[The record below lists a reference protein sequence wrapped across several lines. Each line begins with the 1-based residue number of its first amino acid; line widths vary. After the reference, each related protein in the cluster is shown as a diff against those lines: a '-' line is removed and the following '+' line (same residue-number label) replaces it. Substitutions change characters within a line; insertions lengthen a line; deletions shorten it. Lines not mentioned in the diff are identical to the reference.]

1 MNGYVKRT
9 PLGALSR
16 LEGEND
22 VVDNLIVHIPHSSM
36 YFPVEYA
43 GSFSADSETIKRN
56 LIALTDFA
64 TDDLFCHPQHQN
76 RLIFPISRLLCDVER
91 FRSDD
96 DEIMSK
102 RGMGVVYTHG
112 AYGELLRSNSE
123 TLRIEILERYY
134 DTHHD
139 LLLKAV
145 TSAVAEHGYCII
157 LDAHSFPSKPLP
169 YELDQN
175 PDRADF
181 CIGTDIIHTPE
192 TLSKTICC
200 CITKMGYTVEMNK
213 PYSGTIVP
221 LSLFGTRVPVMSV
234 MVEVNRRLYMDETSQ
249 KLLPQYDRTKTAICR
264 IFDTITEWM
273 QTAGRF
279 SRNGNR

>member
-1 MNGYVKRT
+1 MCIKFT
-9 PLGALSR
+9 LGSFFR
-16 LEGEND
+16 LEGGND
-22 VVDNLIVHIPHSSM
+22 VGDKMIVHIPHSSM
-36 YFPVEYA
+36 YFPEEYA
-43 GSFSADSETIKRN
+43 SCFSADSETIKRN

-76 RLIFPISRLLCDVER
+76 RLIFPVSRLLCDVER
-91 FRSDD
+91 FRNDD

-112 AYGELLRSNSE
+112 AYGELLRSYSE
-123 TLRIEILERYY
+123 TLRAEILERYY
-134 DTHHD
+134 DTHHEK
-139 LLLKAV
+139 LLKAV
-145 TSAVAEHGYCII
+145 TSAVTEHGYCMII
-157 LDAHSFPSKPLP
+157 DAHSFPSKPLP

-192 TLSKTICC
+192 TLSKTICS

-221 LSLFGTRVPVMSV
+221 LPLFGTGVPVMSV
-234 MVEVNRRLYMDETSQ
+234 MIEVNRRIYMDETNQ
-249 KLLPQYDRTKTAICR
+249 KHLPQYGRTKTAICR
-264 IFDTITEWM
+264 IFDATAEWIQTE
-273 QTAGRF
+273 GRF
-279 SRNGNR
+279 NRDGNR